1 MWSVW
6 KLSVSL
12 LPVLQRG
19 WNLFICIKH
28 SYLYSHHFH
37 QIFVI
42 KFFLEFTVFT
52 KYWGFGLKLFS
63 PVYKALISQNS
74 QEMGIFNFNYFS
86 PNLSAKVIAVLLI
99 FLIFLKYILISF
111 NLKFLK
117 FMYYSL
123 NMIKTLYFWEK
134 YYIVI
139 KSI

>member
-42 KFFLEFTVFT
+42 NFFLEFTVFT

-63 PVYKALISQNS
+63 SVYKALISQNS

-134 YYIVI
+134 YFIII

>member
-1 MWSVW
+1 MKCVEAISVPIAR
-6 KLSVSL
+6 STAGVE
-12 LPVLQRG
+12 P
-19 WNLFICIKH
+19 F
-28 SYLYSHHFH
+28 YLYQTFLSLFSPFSSNIRHK
-37 QIFVI
+37 I
-42 KFFLEFTVFT
+42 FFLEFTVFT

-63 PVYKALISQNS
+63 SVYKALISQNS

-86 PNLSAKVIAVLLI
+86 PNLSANVIAVLLI

-134 YYIVI
+134 YFIVI